1 MSLITSSSLNV
12 SVFTVSGCLPSE
24 DLFLFLSS
32 NLIRFG
38 FKDISDTND
47 EQSLGWVHV
56 EDKTRSSFSSPEFLH
71 VNEYVFLSVRKDTRK
86 VPAAVLYQECVDREA
101 AWLKNKAN
109 EYIKRPPKK
118 TRDEIKE
125 SAKLDLLKKTLP
137 VPKVFHAIW
146 NTQLQQLIVLSTSN
160 SDVDMFVDLF
170 HKTFE
175 SMHLVE
181 QVPFAWANSAV
192 ILSTKMH
199 GKLNEYNQATSDS
212 LLDLIN
218 SNKWLGQEFALW
230 LLSSPM
236 AIQGLSVWADEKITL
251 CGDNKKAV
259 FSGSIP
265 ENMGAIRAAIA
276 EGKRISDIVVNI
288 ETNDGLVFKA
298 NLNTETFHLKGVK
311 LPPVKSDY
319 MDRAEDM
326 LQAEYL
332 LRTSLLNDVIG
343 HMFRSCLFEF
353 LSSYLLSP
361 ESHKTLINDFLEP

>member
-1 MSLITSSSLNV
+1 MSSITSSSLNV
-12 SVFTVSGCLPSE
+12 SVFSVSECLPVE
-24 DLFLFLSS
+24 DFFPILSD
-32 NLIRFG
+32 NLVRFR
-38 FKDISDTND
+38 FKDISETND
-47 EQSLGWVHV
+47 EQSLGWVQV
-56 EDKTRSSFSSPEFLH
+56 EDKTKSSFSSPEFLH
-71 VNEYVFLSVRKDTRK
+71 VNEYVFLSVRKDIRR
-86 VPAAVLYQECVDREA
+86 VPSAVLDQECAQLEA
-101 AWLKNKAN
+101 IWLEDHAGL
-109 EYIKRPPKK
+109 KRPPKSVMA
-118 TRDEIKE
+118 ELKE
-125 SAKLDLLKKTLP
+125 KAKSSLLTKTLP

-146 NTQLQQLIVLSTSN
+146 DTEMQRLFVLSTSN
-160 SDVDMFVDLF
+160 ADVDMFVDLF
-170 HKTFE
+170 HKTFD
-175 SMHLVE
+175 SLHLVE
-181 QVPFAWANSAV
+181 QVPFGWAQGATVLNGG
-192 ILSTKMH
+192 LY
-199 GKLNEYNQATSDS
+199 GKLHEHNQATTVS

-218 SNKWLGQEFALW
+218 SNKWIGQEFALW

-236 AIQGLSVWADEKITL
+236 AVQGLAVWADEKITL

-343 HMFRSCLFEF
+343 HLFGRCLFEF

-361 ESHKTLINDFLEP
+361 ESHKILINDFLES

>member
-12 SVFTVSGCLPSE
+12 SVFSVDGSLPSVD
-24 DLFLFLSS
+24 DLFPFLSE
-32 NLIRFG
+32 NLRRFG
-38 FKDISDTND
+38 FKDISETND

-56 EDKTRSSFSSPEFLH
+56 EDMAKSSFSSPEFLH
-71 VNEYVFLSVRKDTRK
+71 VNEYAFLSIRKDTRR
-86 VPAAVLYQECVDREA
+86 VPSAVLDQEYTQLEA
-101 AWLKNKAN
+101 CWLEDHAGL
-109 EYIKRPPKK
+109 KRPPKSV
-118 TRDEIKE
+118 RVELKE
-125 SAKLDLLKKTLP
+125 KAKASLLSKTLP
-137 VPKVFHAIW
+137 VPKVFHAVW
-146 NTQLQQLIVLSTSN
+146 DTSMQQLFVLSTSN
-160 SDVDMFVDLF
+160 ADVDMFVDLF
-170 HKTFE
+170 HKTFDDL
-175 SMHLVE
+175 HLVE
-181 QVPFAWANSAV
+181 QVPFVWAQGATVLNGGLYA
-192 ILSTKMH
+192 
-199 GKLNEYNQATSDS
+199 KLNEANQAVSAS
-212 LLDLIN
+212 LLDIIN

-230 LLSSPM
+230 LLSYPM
-236 AIQGLSVWADEKITL
+236 AVHGLQVWADEKITL

-319 MDRAEDM
+319 MDRAKDM

-343 HMFRSCLFEF
+343 HLFGRCLFEF
-353 LSSYLLSP
+353 LSSYLLHP
-361 ESHKTLINDFLEP
+361 ESHKALINDFLES